1 MHMIMIKK
9 IALKTNSEIFL
20 LSLVGFF
27 VDQC

>member
-9 IALKTNSEIFL
+9 IALKTNGEIFL